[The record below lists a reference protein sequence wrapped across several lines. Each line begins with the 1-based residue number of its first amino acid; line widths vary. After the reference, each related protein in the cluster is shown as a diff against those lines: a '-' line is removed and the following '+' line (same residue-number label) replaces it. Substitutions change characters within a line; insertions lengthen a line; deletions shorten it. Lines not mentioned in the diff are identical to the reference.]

1 MARPVRL
8 GKAASELNVGVQ
20 TLIDFLKSKEIAMD
34 FTPNT
39 KLQQEHL
46 ELLRAEFAEDQN
58 LKEKAKSSSNRNE
71 VKESISL
78 KDQRKEVQE
87 VIAPRLEEEEE
98 PPINLEEIKQKAF
111 DKSENKS
118 REEEETKKSSLNVVG
133 KINLDEINQKTRPT
147 KKEEKKAPVEEV
159 ENGTGAFS
167 IRL

>member
-71 VKESISL
+71 VKESIS
-78 KDQRKEVQE
+78 
-87 VIAPRLEEEEE
+87 
-98 PPINLEEIKQKAF
+98 
-111 DKSENKS
+111 
-118 REEEETKKSSLNVVG
+118 
-133 KINLDEINQKTRPT
+133 
-147 KKEEKKAPVEEV
+147 
-159 ENGTGAFS
+159 
-167 IRL
+167 